1 MPNQASG
8 NELAA
13 MLRFEPVAPSVRG
26 RTYAAGRGSFANLNL
41 IAIVTRGS
49 ASLIRAGETLNILS
63 HSVMVLPH
71 GAEAELQVPAGT
83 RAWLIGFARPLQSL
97 IVGTGPESLMLDQ
110 VLARLT
116 LTPGN
121 RDVVEATIVPLLP
134 LLEQEITDPRKS
146 SQTAVA
152 ALMRLLLIATS
163 RMLDAS
169 DLGDFS
175 NDSVILNRFRQLVE
189 LGYRSRKPV
198 AAYCDEL
205 NLTYDRLH
213 EICQR
218 QLQRTPLALIR
229 QRTLLDAST
238 RLLQSDE
245 SIHMIGDQLG
255 FDDPTK
261 FSHFFKRATGLS
273 PRQFR
278 QEGRQSKTR
287 QADAGN
293 LTFSDWP

>member
-189 LGYRSRKPV
+189 DPPAHSAG
-198 AAYCDEL
+198 
-205 NLTYDRLH
+205 RL
-213 EICQR
+213 
-218 QLQRTPLALIR
+218 
-229 QRTLLDAST
+229 
-238 RLLQSDE
+238 
-245 SIHMIGDQLG
+245 
-255 FDDPTK
+255 DPA
-261 FSHFFKRATGLS
+261 FAVG
-273 PRQFR
+273 
-278 QEGRQSKTR
+278 
-287 QADAGN
+287 
-293 LTFSDWP
+293 